1 MARNIQFKVGLF
13 IIITSVMILS
23 FIGYVAYKK
32 GFFAKQQTYTLSSK
46 SGENLT
52 EGMPVVFSGFKIGQ
66 VDALE
71 LNSDGLVM
79 IKIKVP
85 DQHIKWIRADSI
97 FILEKPLIGSARIYI
112 ATANLNSPPLPE
124 TVIPQ
129 IVEVNDINNAIKNI
143 KPILEKIGSIAD
155 NIETLIANL
164 ADPDGDLTK
173 ILSNTRNVTLQ
184 ADGILKKVDAM
195 AEKTDEQ
202 LYGSQGVL
210 THVQTILKDLIVKLK
225 KMDPV
230 LDNIHKISADTADT
244 TRDLK
249 ILRQDIDSMVADINN
264 VVNDIDKLIPL
275 KKETQLKLP

>member
-1 MARNIQFKVGLF
+1 MSRNIQFKVGLF
-13 IIITSVMILS
+13 IIISSVMILS
-23 FIGYVAYKK
+23 FVGYVAYKK
-32 GFFAKQQTYTLSSK
+32 GFFAKQHTYTLSSK

-52 EGMPVVFSGFKIGQ
+52 EGMPVVFSGFKIGR
-66 VDALE
+66 VDSLE
-71 LNSDGLVM
+71 LNEDGLVI

-97 FILEKPLIGSARIYI
+97 FILEKPLIGSSRIYI
-112 ATANLNSPPLPE
+112 ATANLNSPQLPE
-124 TVIPQ
+124 TVIPK
-129 IVEVNDINNAIKNI
+129 IVEVNDINDAVKNI
-143 KPILEKIGSIAD
+143 RPILEKIGSIAD
-155 NIETLIANL
+155 NIETLVSNL

-173 ILSNTRNVTLQ
+173 ILSNTRNFTRQ

-210 THVQTILKDLIVKLK
+210 AHVQTILKDLIVKLK
-225 KMDPV
+225 KIDPV

-249 ILRQDIDSMVADINN
+249 ILRQDIDSMVDDINK